1 MTGPE
6 QEMAPLT
13 TAEENILARSAR
25 LLAAEDP
32 ETFMDIS
39 ARVRSTVRATTR
51 RSRPVHAVFPSDP
64 QDARGD
70 SLVVR
75 EWVLVGELRQAVGAL
90 DGVVPTQI
98 RVRLEAD
105 ACSEVTVHVTAS
117 YGAVLRDV
125 ATEIREAVEECL
137 VDVLGVEALPGGRAP
152 VDITIDDVIG

>member
-13 TAEENILARSAR
+13 TAEETILARSAR

-64 QDARGD
+64 SDTRGD
-70 SLVVR
+70 SLIVR

-90 DGVVPTQI
+90 EGVVPTQI
-98 RVRLEAD
+98 RIRLDED
-105 ACSEVTVHVTAS
+105 ACTEVTVHVTAT
-117 YGAVLRDV
+117 YGAILRDV
-125 ATEIREAVEECL
+125 AGEIRGAVEGCL
-137 VDVLGVEALPGGRAP
+137 ADVLGVGALPGGRVP